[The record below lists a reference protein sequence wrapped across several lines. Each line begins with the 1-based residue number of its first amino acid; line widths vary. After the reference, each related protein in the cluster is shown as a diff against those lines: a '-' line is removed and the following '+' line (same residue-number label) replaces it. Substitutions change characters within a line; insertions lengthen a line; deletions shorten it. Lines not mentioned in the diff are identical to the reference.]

1 MTRKKEIDGGV
12 GVSDGGSYQQY
23 ELFIINPRFR

>member
-12 GVSDGGSYQQY
+12 GVSNAGSYQQY
-23 ELFIINPRFR
+23 ELLIINRMFR